1 MVYCHIFKC
10 SYLKSVL
17 FPVCSSF
24 ILTMLPPVR
33 EWEEGNQ
40 LITKCLF
47 PGLEKAREACVNS
60 STGSTVIPKG
70 ANVPDMWMEAPY
82 LRLQSGH
89 SE

>member
-1 MVYCHIFKC
+1 
-10 SYLKSVL
+10 
-17 FPVCSSF
+17 
-24 ILTMLPPVR
+24 MLPPVR

-70 ANVPDMWMEAPY
+70 ANVPDMWKEAPY